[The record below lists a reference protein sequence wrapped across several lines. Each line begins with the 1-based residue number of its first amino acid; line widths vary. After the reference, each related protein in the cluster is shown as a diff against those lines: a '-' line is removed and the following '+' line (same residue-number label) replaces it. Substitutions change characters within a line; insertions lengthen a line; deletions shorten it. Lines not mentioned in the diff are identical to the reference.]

1 MEVNHTAGPWH
12 VHDGDNRFLF
22 VDSQTEGSVCKI
34 AVNGHSEAN
43 AHLIAAAPELL
54 EVLVAYKFHHKLL
67 LQVTSDVDCPCKIC
81 QMADAVIRK
90 AKGE

>member
-1 MEVNHTAGPWH
+1 MEAEHTPAPWKFLEAEGRIEGPGTT
-12 VHDGDNRFLF
+12 V
-22 VDSQTEGSVCKI
+22 I
-34 AVNGHSEAN
+34 AFISGEAWDQAIPN
-43 AHLIAAAPELL
+43 ARLIAAAPELL